1 MGLPQWAWLKEIGA
15 AIGLVLSGVA
25 LVRLVVSGLSAFV
38 DVLTWSGV
46 VAAAAFT
53 LLALVGA
60 IRPDED
66 TTRKGRIGLAA
77 VAILLPIFTASIVTN
92 GDDSLLIILGATLYF
107 ITGILLYVIYDERKK
122 IRAASVKECP
132 DCLETVKRAARVCR
146 YCGYRWPEE
155 PSEQAERLT

>member
-1 MGLPQWAWLKEIGA
+1 MWLPPWVKEIGA
-15 AIGLVLSGVA
+15 LIGLLLTGVA
-25 LVRLVVSGLSAFV
+25 FVRLVVSGLSAFV

-60 IRPDED
+60 IRPHED
-66 TTRKGRIGLAA
+66 TTWKGRIGLAA
-77 VAILLPIFTASIVTN
+77 VAFGVPIFTASIVAN

-107 ITGILLYVIYDERKK
+107 ITGILLFVIYDERKK
-122 IRAASVKECP
+122 ARAASVKECP
-132 DCLETVKRAARVCR
+132 DCLETVKRAAGVCR

-155 PSEQAERLT
+155 QQSEQAPKS